1 MRIKIYKISD
11 LKAAEYNP
19 RFLSLKQEQDLDESL
34 KKFGMVDP
42 IIVNVNPDRKNVV
55 VGGHQ
60 RIKRWVALGNDK
72 IECVEVNLNLAD
84 EKELNIR
91 LNRNT
96 GEFDWKTLAKEFDQ
110 FQLILWGFK
119 KSDFPKLPPMVEVK
133 THKRSLVPTAV
144 KLEIYCNNPQ
154 EATELKSELKGRGYE
169 VKTIK

>member
-42 IIVNVNPDRKNVV
+42 IIVNINSERKNVV

-60 RIKRWVALGNDK
+60 RIKRWQALGNDK
-72 IECVEVNLNLAD
+72 IECVEVNLNQDD
-84 EKELNIR
+84 ERELNVR

-96 GEFDWKTLAKEFDQ
+96 GEFDWKVLAKEFDQ
-110 FQLILWGFK
+110 MQLILWGFK
-119 KSDFPKLPPMVEVK
+119 KSDFPKLPPMIEVK
-133 THKRSLVPTAV
+133 SHKRNLVATGL
-144 KLEIYCNNPQ
+144 KIEINCKSVD
-154 EATELKSELKGRGYE
+154 EASELKSELKDRGYE